1 MEYVRFGRSSLRI
14 SRVSLGAM
22 GFGSANWRKWVLG
35 ENEARSVIQPAI
47 EAGINLVD
55 TCDFYSAGASET
67 VLGNTLWDYAQRDE
81 IVLAT
86 KLGNPM
92 AAHPNAR
99 GYSRKHV
106 FNAVDQSLQRLKTD
120 YIDLL
125 QTHIW
130 QPDTNLEELVVA
142 FDDLVRSGKVRYVGA
157 TTMPAWAFVQCVN
170 IARSNGLASFASMQC
185 EYNVCHREAE
195 RELVPFCSAYDIAL
209 IPFSP
214 LARGFLSAD
223 RREPAAA
230 TARHQSDDYTL
241 KHYHRP
247 ADYRAY
253 ECVARIAAK
262 HGVEPSQVALAW
274 SLRQPGIA
282 SPIFGATRPEHVA
295 SAIAAL
301 QLKLDDADNEAL
313 LATYETRPLGAK
325 SH

>member
-1 MEYVRFGRSSLRI
+1 MEYVRFGRSNLQI
-14 SRVSLGAM
+14 SRISLGAM
-22 GFGSANWRKWVLG
+22 GFGNATWRKWVLG
-35 ENEARSVIQPAI
+35 EDEARTVIRPAL
-47 EAGINLVD
+47 EAGINFVD
-55 TCDFYSAGASET
+55 TCDFYSSGASET
-67 VLGNTLWDYAQRDE
+67 VLGNTLWDYAARDE

-92 AAHPNAR
+92 GAHPNAR
-99 GYSRKHV
+99 GYSRKHI
-106 FNAVDQSLQRLKTD
+106 FSAVDQSLQRLKTD

-130 QPDTNLEELVVA
+130 HPGAHLEELVFA
-142 FDDLVRSGKVRYVGA
+142 FDELVRSGKVRYVGA
-157 TTMPAWAFVQCVN
+157 ATMPAWAFVRCVS
-170 IARSNGLASFASMQC
+170 IARDKGLASFASMQC

-195 RELVPFCSAYDIAL
+195 RELIPFCRAYGIAL

-214 LARGFLSAD
+214 FARGFLCAD

-230 TARHQSDDYTL
+230 TLRHRTDDYTL

-253 ECVARIAAK
+253 ECVAQIAAK

-274 SLRQPGIA
+274 TLRQPGIT

-295 SAIAAL
+295 SAVAAL
-301 QLKLDDADNEAL
+301 QLKLDDADNEVL
-313 LATYETRPLGAK
+313 LATYETRPLDVK
-325 SH
+325 NH

>member
-14 SRVSLGAM
+14 SRLGLGAM
-22 GFGSANWRKWVLG
+22 GFGNTGWRKWVLD
-35 ENEARSVIQPAI
+35 ESAARAVIQPAI
-47 EAGINLVD
+47 EAGINFVD
-55 TCDFYSAGASET
+55 TCDFYSSGASET
-67 VLGNTLWDYAQRDE
+67 VLGNALWDYAARDE

-92 AAHPNAR
+92 GRHPNAR

-106 FNAVDQSLQRLKTD
+106 FSAVDQSLQRLKTD

-130 QPDTNLEELVVA
+130 QPDTDLEELVVA

-170 IARSNGLASFASMQC
+170 IARTNGLATFASMQC
-185 EYNVCHREAE
+185 EYNVCQREAE
-195 RELVPFCSAYDIAL
+195 RELIPFCRAYDIAL
-209 IPFSP
+209 VPFSP
-214 LARGFLSAD
+214 LARGFLCAD
-223 RREPAAA
+223 RRDPAAA
-230 TARHQSDDYTL
+230 TLRHQSDDYTL

-247 ADYRAY
+247 ADYQAFERTAQIAVRNG
-253 ECVARIAAK
+253 VAPA
-262 HGVEPSQVALAW
+262 QVALAW
-274 SLRQPGIA
+274 TLRQPGIT

-295 SAIAAL
+295 AAL
-301 QLKLDDADNEAL
+301 AALELKLKDEDNEAL
-313 LATYETRPLGAK
+313 CATYEARPLGVK

>member
-14 SRVSLGAM
+14 SRIGLGAM
-22 GFGSANWRKWVLG
+22 GFGDPAWRKWVLA
-35 ENEARSVIQPAI
+35 ENDAWDIVRTAVD
-47 EAGINLVD
+47 AGINFVD
-55 TCDFYSAGASET
+55 TCDFYSGGASET
-67 VLGNTLWDYAQRDE
+67 IIGNTLWDCAPRDQ

-92 AAHPNAR
+92 GAHPNAR
-99 GYSRKHV
+99 GYSRKHI
-106 FNAVDQSLQRLKTD
+106 FSAVEASLRRLKTD

-130 QPDTNLEELVVA
+130 QPETDLEEMVIA
-142 FDDLVRSGKVRYVGA
+142 FDELVRSGKVRYVGA

-170 IARSNGLASFASMQC
+170 IAQRSGRSAFASMQC

-195 RELVPFCSAYDIAL
+195 RELMPFCREYEIAL

-223 RREPAAA
+223 RRDPSMS
-230 TARHQSDDYTL
+230 TVRHQTDDYTH

-247 ADYRAY
+247 ADYAAF

-262 HGVEPSQVALAW
+262 HDCEPSQVALAW
-274 SLRQPGIA
+274 ALRQPGIT
-282 SPIFGATRPEHVA
+282 SPIFGATQTAHVK
-295 SAIAAL
+295 SAVDA
-301 QLKLDDADNEAL
+301 LKLRLDDNDDTAL
-313 LATYETRPLGAK
+313 RATYETRPLGAK

>member
-1 MEYVRFGRSSLRI
+1 MDYVRFGRSSLRI
-14 SRVSLGAM
+14 SRLGLGAM
-22 GFGSANWRKWVLG
+22 GFGDTAWRKWVLT
-35 ENEARSVIQPAI
+35 EQDARDIIRTSV
-47 EAGINLVD
+47 EAGINWVD
-55 TCDFYSAGASET
+55 TCDFYSSGASET
-67 VLGNTLWDYAQRDE
+67 VLGNALWDYAPRDQM
-81 IVLAT
+81 VLAT

-92 AAHPNAR
+92 GTHPNAR
-99 GYSRKHV
+99 GYSRKHI
-106 FNAVDQSLQRLKTD
+106 FSAVDASLRRLKTD

-130 QPDTNLEELVVA
+130 QPETDLEELVVA

-170 IARSNGLASFASMQC
+170 LAQQSGRAAFASMQC

-195 RELVPFCSAYDIAL
+195 RELMPFCREYHIAL
-209 IPFSP
+209 VPFSP

-223 RREPAAA
+223 RRDPSNS

-247 ADYRAY
+247 GDYAAL

-262 HGVEPSQVALAW
+262 HACEPSQIALAW
-274 SLRQPGIA
+274 TLRQPGIT
-282 SPIFGATRPEHVA
+282 SPIFGATQTAHVK
-295 SAIAAL
+295 SAVEAL
-301 QLKLDDADNEAL
+301 KIRLDDDDDTAL
-313 LATYETRPLGAK
+313 RATYETRPLGAK